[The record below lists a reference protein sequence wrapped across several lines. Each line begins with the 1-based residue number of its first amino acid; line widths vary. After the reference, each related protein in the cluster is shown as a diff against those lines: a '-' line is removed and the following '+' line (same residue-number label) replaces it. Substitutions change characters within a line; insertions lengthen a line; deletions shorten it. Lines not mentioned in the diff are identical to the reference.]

1 MHTHEKF
8 IQRVA
13 AIVAM
18 RLSAEQRAKLD
29 GVKLV
34 YGAGSSGVRG
44 ITYYNQ
50 WHSKG
55 CDHAVPFVEVCA
67 FGQSNWIQVAG
78 TTIHELAHVVAGFE
92 AGHGKGWK
100 ELAEQMGLRRPKAA
114 GMVYHLASLDPA
126 IRAKIAALPRPDEG
140 EPVSAM
146 SLGLPYV
153 PRPCTAGVGSRGG
166 KSRGTGSGSRLRKY
180 TCACTPRVILRHA
193 GDELACHCDHCG
205 EAFKQG

>member
-1 MHTHEKF
+1 MNTHEKF
-8 IQRVA
+8 IQGVA

-29 GVKLV
+29 GIKLV

-100 ELAEQMGLRRPKAA
+100 ELAEQMGLRCPKAA
-114 GMVYHLASLDPA
+114 GMTFSRCAMQSCRVGNLATM
-126 IRAKIAALPRPDEG
+126 
-140 EPVSAM
+140 PVMA
-146 SLGLPYV
+146 
-153 PRPCTAGVGSRGG
+153 
-166 KSRGTGSGSRLRKY
+166 
-180 TCACTPRVILRHA
+180 
-193 GDELACHCDHCG
+193 
-205 EAFKQG
+205 